1 MRCAAIVTFVILFAF
16 AGVPA
21 HADTQWYDGPW
32 VFSPMQN
39 CVTGVRGTG
48 AGVRLGFEANSKQAA
63 HVGQTFYARAI
74 FGMVSGCVVPQHASL
89 ELLMPH
95 GAALAVDG
103 AHPIRCEIS
112 ADGGKTFS
120 PYTPCVSAPSHGT
133 YGQALAPDG
142 QPEWTLPYARIFI
155 VEFPVRTTLPMRG
168 LAGGA
173 CPRDLNE
180 MLTLPHNDCMLGI
193 FHVADGYT
201 DPWLVVHQN
210 LVVVK

>member
-1 MRCAAIVTFVILFAF
+1 MRCAAFVTTIIIALLAAAP
-16 AGVPA
+16 AGA
-21 HADTQWYDGPW
+21 QTQWYDGPW
-32 VFSPMQN
+32 VFSPMRN

-48 AGVRLGFEANSKQAA
+48 AGVRLGFEADSKQAA
-63 HVGQTFYARAI
+63 KTGQTFYARAI

-89 ELLMPH
+89 ELIMPH
-95 GAALAVDG
+95 GAALAVDK

-120 PYTPCVSAPSHGT
+120 PYSPCVSAPSHGT
-133 YGQALAPDG
+133 YGQALRPDG

-155 VEFPVRTTLPMRG
+155 VEFPVRASLPMRG
-168 LAGGA
+168 LAGGG
-173 CPRDLNE
+173 CPKDLNE
-180 MLTLPHNDCMLGI
+180 LQTLPHNNCMLAV